1 MKVNICGYEVSLTA
15 KHPWMQKADKTS
27 TMEFLN
33 YLSIVLDEAANS
45 YNIDGHEHNAKTC
58 ELYSNQLYDFNR
70 EHGLYSK

>member
-15 KHPWMQKADKTS
+15 KHPWMEKADKTS

-33 YLSIVLDEAANS
+33 YLSIVLDEAAGS
-45 YNIDGHEHNAKTC
+45 YKTAGYEHNAKTC

-70 EHGLYSK
+70 EHGLYGK